1 MDQDFGMVIVKR
13 VVFWLQVI
21 QRDVECHHKTVQ
33 SVVKL
38 CEKLSQSNHPTGP
51 LNGVR
56 RESPLQKAQRWE
68 RRWQQLYLRCI
79 EWQCYI
85 EQRLEYLRF
94 EVSFILCK
102 TWIGMGILSH
112 HITSWTTV
120 LRLRLCVLFFTWF
133 SVCAW
138 QFVPCWVLV
147 SCKNIKN
154 RIH

>member
-1 MDQDFGMVIVKR
+1 M
-13 VVFWLQVI
+13 FWLQVI
-21 QRDVECHHKTVQ
+21 QRDVESHHKTVQ

-38 CEKLSQSNHPTGP
+38 CEKLSQSNAQTGI

-94 EVSFILCK
+94 EVSF
-102 TWIGMGILSH
+102 GIFHMNFGFLVTDVHYVKHGVSH
-112 HITSWTTV
+112 PSP
-120 LRLRLCVLFFTWF
+120 
-133 SVCAW
+133 A
-138 QFVPCWVLV
+138 
-147 SCKNIKN
+147 
-154 RIH
+154 